1 MLLWFVSRSFPIVLT
16 GYSANSFVLKKKK
29 SGVIFL
35 SSLFHSHC
43 FLLRL
48 YKYSR
53 KKTSKHKHHKT
64 LIQCTFSMV
73 TLFVKLLLVLC
84 LECLPLLLAI
94 SVTLRNSWLFV
105 RFQGKFYL
113 FCVIL
118 RKFININFL
127 ISICKYFVYILIR
140 VLLLVLFV

>member
-1 MLLWFVSRSFPIVLT
+1 MVCKPKFSYWAYRLQCKLI
-16 GYSANSFVLKKKK
+16 YIKKKK
-29 SGVIFL
+29 IWSHVSFK
-35 SSLFHSHC
+35 SFPQPLFSAPIV
-43 FLLRL
+43 
-48 YKYSR
+48 KYSR
-53 KKTSKHKHHKT
+53 KKISKHRHHKT